1 MAEGLKHVDDETVGS
16 GTYMGYQAVPTVSI
30 SVFKGN
36 DARAIYNCMAWAG
49 YAVPETRAA
58 IHQCTALFRYHCVIH
73 HYSTG
78 FEVPEESVRNG
89 CVVQLRVS
97 KTAK

>member
-16 GTYMGYQAVPTVSI
+16 GIWDTGQYPAPNTVSI
-30 SVFKGN
+30 SVFTGN
-36 DARAIYNCMAWAG
+36 DATRYIYNCMAWAG

-58 IHQCTALFRYHCVIH
+58 IHHYYIH
-73 HYSTG
+73 HYSYSTG
-78 FEVPEESVRNG
+78 FEVSEELVRNG